1 MPIERAM
8 AVPRPVLLALLG
20 LGLLASVFLVTRNGA
35 NESVKSSTAPA
46 GKAALT
52 PETPVAGKGT
62 RSGSRHKAE
71 AHRSAPGTESKHRKA
86 QAHKAQAHRAQADK
100 APAKKAAAKPSGP
113 AAGAGKAPA
122 AGGVAG
128 RVLAAAKALGE
139 DKAVVF
145 FFSKPGAADDV
156 GARVAM
162 KSLRGMD
169 RVEIFDAKL
178 SELADYRPML
188 ENVGISQIPSTVIVR
203 PGKKAILLQG
213 FVDAGTL
220 RQNVADALR

>member
-1 MPIERAM
+1 M

-20 LGLLASVFLVTRNGA
+20 LGLLASVFLVTRNGS
-35 NESVKSSTAPA
+35 NESVKSSAAPAANPAVTPDAPAA
-46 GKAALT
+46 GKAGQA
-52 PETPVAGKGT
+52 
-62 RSGSRHKAE
+62 GSRHKAD
-71 AHRSAPGTESKHRKA
+71 AHSAAPGKGSKHGRA
-86 QAHKAQAHRAQADK
+86 QGHRAQRHE
-100 APAKKAAAKPSGP
+100 AAVKPSGP
-113 AAGAGKAPA
+113 AAGGAGRAET
-122 AGGVAG
+122 VHG
-128 RVLAAAKALGE
+128 RVLAAAKALAE

-145 FFSKPGAADDV
+145 FFSKPGAADDA

-169 RVEIFDAKL
+169 RVEIFDATL
-178 SELADYRPML
+178 DELAAYRPML

>member
-20 LGLLASVFLVTRNGA
+20 LGLLASVFLVTRNGS

-46 GKAALT
+46 GKPALT
-52 PETPVAGKGT
+52 PEAVIAGKGPGHGSKAGAHKAAPG
-62 RSGSRHKAE
+62 SGSK
-71 AHRSAPGTESKHRKA
+71 G
-86 QAHKAQAHRAQADK
+86 QAHKASHK
-100 APAKKAAAKPSGP
+100 AGHKAAKPAGAPAGGP
-113 AAGAGKAPA
+113 AKAET
-122 AGGVAG
+122 VEG
-128 RVLAAAKALGE
+128 RVLRAAQALGE

-169 RVEIFDAKL
+169 RVEIFDATL
-178 SELADYRPML
+178 DELADYRPML

-203 PGKKAILLQG
+203 PGKKAILIQG

>member
-1 MPIERAM
+1 M

-20 LGLLASVFLVTRNGA
+20 LGLLASVFLVTRNGSNDA
-35 NESVKSSTAPA
+35 VNSSTAPA
-46 GKAALT
+46 AKPAAT
-52 PETPVAGKGT
+52 PSAPAAGKPGKG
-62 RSGSRHKAE
+62 GSRHKAA
-71 AHRSAPGTESKHRKA
+71 AHSS
-86 QAHKAQAHRAQADK
+86 
-100 APAKKAAAKPSGP
+100 APAKHAKRHRASAHKPAAKPSKP
-113 AAGAGKAPA
+113 AAGRVKAPE
-122 AGGVAG
+122 GQVGG
-128 RVLAAAKALGE
+128 RVLEAARALGE

-145 FFSKPGAADDV
+145 FFSKPGAADDA

-169 RVEIFDAKL
+169 RVQIFDASL
-178 SELADYRPML
+178 DELAAYRPML
-188 ENVGISQIPSTVIVR
+188 ASVGISQIPSTVIVR

>member
-1 MPIERAM
+1 M

-35 NESVKSSTAPA
+35 NDSVKSSTAPA
-46 GKAALT
+46 GRPALSPEAVVADKGAKA
-52 PETPVAGKGT
+52 GGH
-62 RSGSRHKAE
+62 GKAE
-71 AHRSAPGTESKHRKA
+71 AHKASTGKKSKHGGSHARKA
-86 QAHKAQAHRAQADK
+86 HKPHSG
-100 APAKKAAAKPSGP
+100 AAKPAGPSG
-113 AAGAGKAPA
+113 AAKAPA
-122 AGGVAG
+122 AVGVEG
-128 RVLAAAKALGE
+128 RVLAAANALGE
-139 DKAVVF
+139 DKAVIF

-169 RVEIFDAKL
+169 RVEIFDASL
-178 SELADYRPML
+178 DELAAYRPML

-203 PGKKAILLQG
+203 PGKKAILIQG

>member
-1 MPIERAM
+1 M
-8 AVPRPVLLALLG
+8 AVPRPVLLAMLG

-35 NESVKSSTAPA
+35 SESVQSSAAPA
-46 GKAALT
+46 ANPAVTPAAPDTGKS
-52 PETPVAGKGT
+52 GKSGT
-62 RSGSRHKAE
+62 GSKAE
-71 AHRSAPGTESKHRKA
+71 AHGS
-86 QAHKAQAHRAQADK
+86 
-100 APAKKAAAKPSGP
+100 AAAKDAKRDKGRK
-113 AAGAGKAPA
+113 AAGKQGKPGASAAGKARGA
-122 AGGVAG
+122 DTVEE
-128 RVLAAAKALGE
+128 RVLLAAKALGE

-169 RVEIFDAKL
+169 RVSIFDANL
-178 SELADYRPML
+178 DELAAYRPML
-188 ENVGISQIPSTVIVR
+188 QNVGISQIPSTVIVR

>member
-1 MPIERAM
+1 M

-52 PETPVAGKGT
+52 PEAVIAGKGAK
-62 RSGSRHKAE
+62 SGSRHKAE
-71 AHRSAPGTESKHRKA
+71 AHKSAPGTESKHRK
-86 QAHKAQAHRAQADK
+86 AQADK

-113 AAGAGKAPA
+113 AGGAGKAPA
-122 AGGVAG
+122 AGGVEG
-128 RVLAAAKALGE
+128 RVLAAAQALGE

>member
-1 MPIERAM
+1 M

-20 LGLLASVFLVTRNGA
+20 LGLLASVFLVTRNGS
-35 NESVKSSTAPA
+35 NESVKSSTAPVA
-46 GKAALT
+46 KPTVTPDPPATGK
-52 PETPVAGKGT
+52 AGKG
-62 RSGSRHKAE
+62 RSRNKAE
-71 AHRSAPGTESKHRKA
+71 AHKA
-86 QAHKAQAHRAQADK
+86 T
-100 APAKKAAAKPSGP
+100 PAKDAKRSERKGAAKPSKP
-113 AAGAGKAPA
+113 AAAAAGKAPA
-122 AGGVAG
+122 AGGVEG
-128 RVLAAAKALGE
+128 RVFDAARALGE

-156 GARVAM
+156 GTRVAM

-169 RVEIFDAKL
+169 RVAIFDASL
-178 SELADYRPML
+178 DELAAYRPML
-188 ENVGISQIPSTVIVR
+188 ASVGISQIPSTVIVR

>member
-1 MPIERAM
+1 M
-8 AVPRPVLLALLG
+8 LG

-35 NESVKSSTAPA
+35 SESVQSSAAPAANPAVTPAAPEIGKSGKSGAGGKAEAHGSAAAKDAERDKGSGRKAAARKGKPGASPA
-46 GKAALT
+46 GKA
-52 PETPVAGKGT
+52 
-62 RSGSRHKAE
+62 
-71 AHRSAPGTESKHRKA
+71 
-86 QAHKAQAHRAQADK
+86 RAAD
-100 APAKKAAAKPSGP
+100 S
-113 AAGAGKAPA
+113 
-122 AGGVAG
+122 VEE
-128 RVLAAAKALGE
+128 RVLLAAKALGE

-169 RVEIFDAKL
+169 RVSIFDASL
-178 SELADYRPML
+178 DDLAAYRPML
-188 ENVGISQIPSTVIVR
+188 QNVGISQIPSTVIVR

>member
-1 MPIERAM
+1 M

-20 LGLLASVFLVTRNGA
+20 LGLLASVFLVTRNGSS
-35 NESVKSSTAPA
+35 ESVKSSTAPA

-52 PETPVAGKGT
+52 PQAVVAEKAGKG
-62 RSGSRHKAE
+62 GKAE
-71 AHRSAPGTESKHRKA
+71 AHKSAPAKERKA
-86 QAHKAQAHRAQADK
+86 QGHKAQGKRAQGK
-100 APAKKAAAKPSGP
+100 HSGQ
-113 AAGAGKAPA
+113 AS
-122 AGGVAG
+122 GGGHKTVPGTVEG
-128 RVLAAAKALGE
+128 RVLAAANALGE

-169 RVEIFDAKL
+169 RVEIFDATL
-178 SELADYRPML
+178 DELATYRPML
-188 ENVGISQIPSTVIVR
+188 QNVGISQIPSTVIVR

>member
-1 MPIERAM
+1 M

-86 QAHKAQAHRAQADK
+86 QAHKAQADK